1 MGQQQ
6 SLNGI
11 QTLEA
16 LLKNKHGRLKT
27 LFVFSSKTKLQWK
40 QRDKIKKK
48 KKGGHAEMSS
58 WQGNV
63 SKNLEGGKKT
73 NKLTLI

>member
-1 MGQQQ
+1 MADWKHF
-6 SLNGI
+6 LCFPPKPNYNENRGI
-11 QTLEA
+11 K
-16 LLKNKHGRLKT
+16 LKKK
-27 LFVFSSKTKLQWK
+27 
-40 QRDKIKKK
+40 KKK